1 MVVWYVTEQCQ
12 SKSEQTSPFRR
23 WTTGSG
29 AGSSYRQHDHRNIYS
44 KQMSEGGS
52 GVSGASGGVARWSL
66 GLEQL
71 LADPAG
77 AAAFAHF
84 LAKEFAA
91 ENIRFW
97 WSCEQ
102 YSRSSAAGR
111 ESLAAE
117 IWARHLCDGAP
128 EPVNVDAAA
137 RRAASQRLQHRP
149 LPDDLFLQAQKQI
162 FNVMKFDSYPR
173 FLRSGVHAE
182 CARADLRGLPPPYG
196 APAPA
201 APPAAGDATPTK
213 LKKSAS
219 NASERRR
226 SGGASLLPW
235 KLRGASRERA
245 ASQTDRSERS
255 EKSDRNERTEPPPLA
270 DVVKAGTPGANALC
284 RVVLP
289 DGATSVVGV
298 EEGVPVRRLVD
309 RLLQRRNLPVLSYDV
324 LLRDEEG
331 SWRAIEV
338 GASSLTLAGR
348 EARVERRV
356 VLRLAVG
363 GRLLA
368 VRCRAARPLRH
379 VLRPVLRRRAPAA
392 VLRAGRPLHPDTPAH
407 ELDGA
412 LLEIVELC
420 DGAEAVE
427 VRDDDADSLSDLAVR
442 LQDDSEQLSVSCRN
456 GSECGSVAGVGSGAG
471 SNSSVSTASSG
482 SAGAAG
488 APAGGAAGG
497 AGERGGAGAR
507 CAACGSAAAP
517 PPPGVPG
524 EPAREAAS
532 APRAAHAAAA
542 AAQAGS
548 PRCAHPRL
556 SKTNLA
562 LLEYSSKSNHSHRGH
577 KTLQLFSVARCY
589 KVQYSVRVGGVNAD
603 RGVMS
608 LQCVNDK

>member
-1 MVVWYVTEQCQ
+1 MANRVMGYVICGYN
-12 SKSEQTSPFRR
+12 SVDNLLSEQTSPFRR

-52 GVSGASGGVARWSL
+52 GVNGASGGVARWSL

-102 YSRSSAAGR
+102 YARSSGAAR
-111 ESLAAE
+111 EALAAE
-117 IWARHLCDGAP
+117 VWARHLCDGAP

-137 RRAASQRLQHRP
+137 RRAAAARLQHRP

-173 FLRSGVHAE
+173 FLRSAVHAE
-182 CARADLRGLPPPYG
+182 CARADLRGLPPPY
-196 APAPA
+196 APAAPAAPA

-255 EKSDRNERTEPPPLA
+255 DKSDRNERTEPPPLA
-270 DVVKAGTPGANALC
+270 DVVKAGTLGANALC

-324 LLRDEEG
+324 LLRDDEG

-338 GASSLTLAGR
+338 GASSLALAGR

-427 VRDDDADSLSDLAVR
+427 VRDRDDDADSLSDLAVR
-442 LQDDSEQLSVSCRN
+442 LQDDSEQLSISSRN
-456 GSECGSVAGVGSGAG
+456 RSECGSVTGVGSSVGAG
-471 SNSSVSTASSG
+471 GPALACGTGSSSSVSTASSG
-482 SAGAAG
+482 SVAGG
-488 APAGGAAGG
+488 AGGAAAAGGDGG
-497 AGERGGAGAR
+497 AGGAGGR
-507 CAACGSAAAP
+507 VRAALRAGPPLHHHPPEFLENLREKQRQRHAPRTP
-517 PPPGVPG
+517 PPLPPK
-524 EPAREAAS
+524 P
-532 APRAAHAAAA
+532 APRAA
-542 AAQAGS
+542 
-548 PRCAHPRL
+548 P
-556 SKTNLA
+556 
-562 LLEYSSKSNHSHRGH
+562 
-577 KTLQLFSVARCY
+577 TLV
-589 KVQYSVRVGGVNAD
+589 
-603 RGVMS
+603 
-608 LQCVNDK
+608 